1 MASVDRDVTWTGAPT
16 EIGTGRQEQ
25 RSLLNGERRPPYGG
39 EEVSGVDQQGRGVN
53 DVKKVNRRLVLRAI
67 ADTPRISRGELARKT
82 GLSKMS
88 MSNIISELMGLGIV
102 REIEAGRCAQGALGR
117 RPGYLDLTDTSPCV
131 IGVFISRH
139 GVQVTAGDL
148 RTRILCW
155 DRRAYPPAMDQ
166 DALIALT
173 LQSIRQ
179 VRRGLNRPVLGIG
192 IAAIGP
198 VSTQRGTI
206 LSPANFFGL
215 RDIPIVEAVERDT
228 GLPVFLASDS
238 MAGAQGE
245 KLFGQGRAHSNFL
258 FLLIWE
264 GIGCGIIV
272 EDKPYAGARGLGGEL
287 GHTCIRFDGPP
298 CSCGGRGCL
307 ELYANTRR
315 MALRVERSLPQQPL
329 PPGCALDWPG
339 IWRAALAGHPAALA
353 ACQEYCDYLACALV
367 NMVNV
372 FDPEL
377 IYLCQQEDESYGG
390 LIRDMLEERIQRSSL
405 APDCR
410 AVPVRFAT
418 FGPQAA
424 VVGSL
429 AMVVGQV
436 FNGALPFQPDGD

>member
-1 MASVDRDVTWTGAPT
+1 MDR
-16 EIGTGRQEQ
+16 
-25 RSLLNGERRPPYGG
+25 
-39 EEVSGVDQQGRGVN
+39 QGLGVN
-53 DVKKVNRRLVLRAI
+53 DVKKENRCLVLRAI
-67 ADTPRISRGELARKT
+67 VDTPMISRGELARRT

-88 MSNIISELMGLGIV
+88 MSNIIGELMGSGIV
-102 REIEAGRCAQGALGR
+102 RELEAGRCAQGALGR

-131 IGVFISRH
+131 IGVSISRH
-139 GVQVTAGDL
+139 DVQVTAGDL
-148 RTRILCW
+148 RTRIL
-155 DRRAYPPAMDQ
+155 RREKRPYPASMDQ
-166 DALIALT
+166 NALIRLT
-173 LQSIRQ
+173 LEAIRQ
-179 VRRGLNRPVLGIG
+179 VRRDLDRPVLGVG

-215 RDIPIVEAVERDT
+215 RDIPIVGAVERDT

-238 MAGAQGE
+238 MACAQGE
-245 KLFGQGRAHSNFL
+245 KLFGEGRAHSNFL

-287 GHTCIRFDGPP
+287 GHTCIRFDGP
-298 CSCGGRGCL
+298 SCACGSKGCL
-307 ELYANTRR
+307 ELYANAQR
-315 MALRVERSLPQQPL
+315 MAHRVGQTLSQHPL
-329 PPGCALDWPG
+329 PSGCALDWAG
-339 IWRAALAGHPAALA
+339 IWRAALAGHAGALD
-353 ACQEYCDYLACALV
+353 ACREYCDYLACALV